1 MNQLIADNKVAT
13 LRAYL
18 TEKLQSCYDAR
29 EAGNLVQQLFEAY
42 NGWSR
47 AEVVMNAEQRMGE
60 SELLRY
66 HFALKRLVNHEP
78 IQYILGY
85 AWFLDVQLEV
95 GPSVLIPRPE
105 TEELVRLIAERN
117 TQPNPRILDV
127 GTGSGCIA
135 IALKNLIPAAHV
147 TALDLSDD
155 ALILARRNAER
166 LALDIE
172 FSQLD
177 ILATHPQKTYD
188 IVVSNPPY
196 IPKME
201 KESMARS
208 VTDHEPH
215 LALFTDDSDALVFYR
230 RLMEL
235 TPVLLTPGGQVFCEI
250 HERMA
255 APLLEL
261 ATHYAI
267 QSPEIHVDMQGKN
280 RMMSWKYQ
288 PNTP

>member
-1 MNQLIADNKVAT
+1 MNHLIADNKVAT
-13 LRAYL
+13 LRAYI

-29 EAGNLVQQLFEAY
+29 EAGNLVQQLFDAY
-42 NGWSR
+42 NGWTR
-47 AEVVMNAEQRMGE
+47 AEVVMNAEKRMGE

-85 AWFLDVQLEV
+85 AWFLDLPLEV
-95 GPSVLIPRPE
+95 GPAVLIPRPE

-135 IALKNLIPAAHV
+135 IALKKLIPAAQI
-147 TALDLSDD
+147 TALDVSDE
-155 ALILARRNAER
+155 ALNLARRNANKLSVE
-166 LALDIE
+166 IE

-196 IPKME
+196 IPIME
-201 KESMARS
+201 KESMAPS
-208 VTDHEPH
+208 VTEHEPH